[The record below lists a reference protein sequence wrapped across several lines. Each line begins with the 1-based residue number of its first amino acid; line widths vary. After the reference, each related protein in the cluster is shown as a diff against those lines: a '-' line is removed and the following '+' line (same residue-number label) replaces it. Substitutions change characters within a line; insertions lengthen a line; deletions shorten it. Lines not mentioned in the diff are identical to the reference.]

1 MCFEY
6 IRPEK
11 VSVLRADTI
20 AIAHNNLDFRGR
32 GDFFCQMTTGL
43 FEQLLRQP
51 ESEMLDFKSSQYRF
65 IRATDI
71 EKSELLKDILAFSNV
86 ARQADAYILIGVE
99 EVKGNRGIVRGVND
113 HLNDSD
119 LQQFVCSKTNRP
131 PVFSYSAFEI
141 HGLSCGVIRISVQ
154 KRPIFLLKDFGKLKA
169 NAVYLRRGSSTDEAN
184 PDEIAQ
190 MNAAELDSGK
200 PLLEIIVEPRIVP
213 HINCKCL
220 ELQMWINNRGKATAD
235 DVVVVLQKQPIG
247 VFGIGYGS
255 CSQTTS
261 GHPGNALKLNAP
273 LNPGDRAFLCS
284 TDLGQVEGSFVAT
297 FEPVEFGVK
306 ILARNQV
313 AFDVGL
319 TFTKTEL
326 FAGKTKTAT
335 RR

>member
-71 EKSELLKDILAFSNV
+71 EKSELLKDILAFSNA

-99 EVKGNRGIVRGVND
+99 EVKGNRGIVRGAND

-141 HGLSCGVIRISVQ
+141 DGSSCGVIRISDQTFDGSTVAVTKVSAAQ
-154 KRPIFLLKDFGKLKA
+154 IRPLSR
-169 NAVYLRRGSSTDEAN
+169 N
-184 PDEIAQ
+184 EIHQAR
-190 MNAAELDSGK
+190 
-200 PLLEIIVEPRIVP
+200 PF
-213 HINCKCL
+213 
-220 ELQMWINNRGKATAD
+220 ELQ
-235 DVVVVLQKQPIG
+235 
-247 VFGIGYGS
+247 
-255 CSQTTS
+255 
-261 GHPGNALKLNAP
+261 
-273 LNPGDRAFLCS
+273 
-284 TDLGQVEGSFVAT
+284 EG
-297 FEPVEFGVK
+297 
-306 ILARNQV
+306 
-313 AFDVGL
+313 
-319 TFTKTEL
+319 
-326 FAGKTKTAT
+326 
-335 RR
+335 